1 MGFPFR
7 FLNVIAANRSRG
19 HVVFAMK
26 EPLLTVAAIACR
38 DHAASHPQQ
47 QATAAA
53 HWSTFFRST
62 E

>member
-1 MGFPFR
+1 MGFPFQPSK
-7 FLNVIAANRSRG
+7 AAG
-19 HVVFAMK
+19 IFVAM
-26 EPLLTVAAIACR
+26 LLTMAEQLLTAAAIACR

>member
-1 MGFPFR
+1 M
-7 FLNVIAANRSRG
+7 A
-19 HVVFAMK
+19 
-26 EPLLTVAAIACR
+26 EQLLTVAAIACR

>member
-1 MGFPFR
+1 
-7 FLNVIAANRSRG
+7 LNVIAANRSRG